1 MHFGKIVLTFLGA
14 LALCAFTL
22 VFLSVNTL
30 VNETRV
36 TVELSNQNLRAL
48 NSLIEESQQRLIDTS
63 QNTNAILIQ
72 IGLAADNARR
82 ASEAQESYQTHL
94 ETILTKVET
103 SVESL
108 NATIVRTD
116 YNLNTELLP
125 QAVRSLKETE
135 IATAAVTATVQQI
148 GAEIAPV
155 LQAATGLLED
165 PNIKASIANIEA
177 SSKNAVG
184 ITAETVEIAKNM
196 NLTTQHIEKA
206 VDKATKPGSLAVK
219 AGSWLLSN
227 ILGIGK
233 LLF

>member
-82 ASEAQESYQTHL
+82 A
-94 ETILTKVET
+94 
-103 SVESL
+103 
-108 NATIVRTD
+108 
-116 YNLNTELLP
+116 
-125 QAVRSLKETE
+125 
-135 IATAAVTATVQQI
+135 
-148 GAEIAPV
+148 
-155 LQAATGLLED
+155 
-165 PNIKASIANIEA
+165 
-177 SSKNAVG
+177 
-184 ITAETVEIAKNM
+184 
-196 NLTTQHIEKA
+196 
-206 VDKATKPGSLAVK
+206 
-219 AGSWLLSN
+219 
-227 ILGIGK
+227 
-233 LLF
+233 